1 MQPLPPD
8 LVVPDYEDHGLSA
21 VPGSIRRLFGLTAPR
36 SLPEIPNARFDCV
49 ILVVVDALGW
59 QQLEQHRAVVPAA
72 ERLVQRGQLLR
83 ITSVLPSS
91 TVAALTTLFS
101 GLTPQEHGMLGH
113 TLYLREYALLADML
127 RFHPAW
133 LPGREGLTRGETPPR
148 ELFPVPTLFE
158 ALAAEGIATRALMR
172 RDYLHTALSQIHLA
186 GAGLVP
192 ITAASDLCVTLRR
205 LVETAPRPLFISAYW
220 DALDG
225 IAHAHGPGSAEEG
238 AELGSFC
245 SLLETEFLERLS
257 APARRGTLVL
267 LTADHGQI
275 VASETQAVHLNAH
288 PEIREELL
296 LPPAGDRRTAYLYAR
311 AGRIDR
317 LRAAFAPLT
326 DRFWL
331 IDSADALAGGLFGR
345 GSLNPEAGVR
355 VGDLVVLA
363 RGGATLIA
371 PEKTPPTTLLRG
383 RHGGAT
389 PGEMYVPLLLLTP

>member
-1 MQPLPPD
+1 M
-8 LVVPDYEDHGLSA
+8 
-21 VPGSIRRLFGLTAPR
+21 
-36 SLPEIPNARFDCV
+36 
-49 ILVVVDALGW
+49 
-59 QQLEQHRAVVPAA
+59 
-72 ERLVQRGQLLR
+72 
-83 ITSVLPSS
+83 
-91 TVAALTTLFS
+91 
-101 GLTPQEHGMLGH
+101 
-113 TLYLREYALLADML
+113 
-127 RFHPAW
+127 
-133 LPGREGLTRGETPPR
+133 
-148 ELFPVPTLFE
+148 PTLFE

-172 RDYLHTALSQIHLA
+172 RDIFTPRFRRSTWR
-186 GAGLVP
+186 AGLVP

-331 IDSADALAGGLFGR
+331 IDSADALAGGLFRR
-345 GSLNPEAGVR
+345 GSLNRSGCSGGRPG
-355 VGDLVVLA
+355 GA
-363 RGGATLIA
+363 RPWGATLIA